1 MKTTTA
7 SADPKA
13 FHKLQEL
20 VREIDVAMVTTVSSH
35 GALHSRPMATAAFE
49 DEGTIWFF
57 TTDDSEKARDLD
69 DEQGVN
75 VSYADPRKNRYVSVT
90 GNASIVHDRDK
101 AKELWKPA
109 FTTYFPRGLDDS
121 HVALLVVRIEVAE
134 YWDTGSSKMAQ
145 LFSRKRSA
153 HHGDDPEGG
162 DHTKVEIRAAPAS
175 G

>member
-13 FHKLQEL
+13 FQKLQEL
-20 VREIDVAMVTTVSSH
+20 VREIDVAMVATVTPD

-49 DEGTIWFF
+49 DDGTIWFF
-57 TTDDSEKARDLD
+57 AADDSEKARDLD
-69 DEQGVN
+69 AEQGVN

-90 GNASIVHDRDK
+90 GNASIVHDREK
-101 AKELWKPA
+101 AKELWKSS
-109 FTTYFPRGLDDS
+109 FTTYFPRGLDDR

-145 LFSRKRSA
+145 LFSRKFSSRD
-153 HHGDDPEGG
+153 GDDAELGE
-162 DHTKVEIRAAPAS
+162 HTKVEVRAAPAS